1 MDLSVG
7 TRTISDVEII
17 DLSGRLWILNL
28 PLRDLVKKL
37 LDEGRRYFVLNLTN
51 LTYIDSS
58 GLGQMLAIWASITN
72 LNGHMTLLRPSDRV
86 QSLLEITKLNSV
98 FQIFADENKAVIA
111 SRGKNPSFGIGA

>member
-1 MDLSVG
+1 MDLTVG
-7 TRTISDVEII
+7 TRTIGDVEII

-72 LNGHMTLLRPSDRV
+72 QNGHMTLLRPSDRV
-86 QSLLEITKLNSV
+86 QSLLAITKLNSV

-111 SRGKNPSFGIGA
+111 SRDKNPSFGIGA